1 MWEHGFDD
9 PPDYTFHPDL
19 PSMRVRFCRDETRG
33 WLEVAEVDELEAV
46 KVRLADKQIA
56 LEDALA
62 VQGQAFALIRGLV
75 DGTVDRARVTL
86 RDNGWTVE
94 PAVVSEANA
103 VAKEADRA

>member
-1 MWEHGFDD
+1 MWPTDFDGD
-9 PPDYTFHPDL
+9 FTYQPDL
-19 PSMRVRFCRDETRG
+19 PPIRVTFRRDGSRG
-33 WLEVAEVDELEAV
+33 WLEVADVDELEQV

-75 DGTVDRARVTL
+75 DGTVDRSRVTL

-94 PAVVSEANA
+94 PAVVGEASA
-103 VAKEADRA
+103 IAEEADRG